1 MIEKMDCFEC
11 DNVGCE
17 MKRDRYRG
25 VQPCFYCVRAEE
37 AVVADE
43 CLICIMGHA
52 CCFEFTDRAW

>member
-1 MIEKMDCFEC
+1 MDCFEC
-11 DNVGCE
+11 DNVECK
-17 MKRDRYRG
+17 MKRDRYSG

-37 AVVADE
+37 PVIADE